1 MSKNACQ
8 DVGIPAAHLADG
20 DHRDEVPAMLSDTI
34 HLRRGRVSLISQYS
48 FLLMT
53 LVAIGLLA
61 FFLLRDGARSSD
73 WIALASLALGF
84 MMAYGLAQP
93 GPSTAQHAQ
102 DVLDRLGV
110 GQPVLLELQ
119 SPYCLGCMAAR
130 PIVDKIEREHARQLV
145 VIRMNV
151 QEPAGRAVAERF
163 GFRATPTF
171 ILFDRQGTEIWRSVG
186 IVDPTVVRQSL
197 SAP

>member
-1 MSKNACQ
+1 MSKNACE
-8 DVGIPAAHLADG
+8 DVGIPAAHLADRG
-20 DHRDEVPAMLSDTI
+20 RRGKVPATLSDTI
-34 HLRRGRVSLISQYS
+34 LMRRGCMSLINQYS

-61 FFLLRDGARSSD
+61 FFLLRDGARRSD

-84 MMAYGLAQP
+84 ILAYGLGQP
-93 GPSTAQHAQ
+93 GPSTAQQAQ
-102 DVLDRLGV
+102 EVLDRLGL

-130 PIVDKIEREHARQLV
+130 PIVDRIEREHAPQLV

-151 QEPAGRAVAERF
+151 QEPAGRAIAERF
-163 GFRATPTF
+163 GVRATPTF
-171 ILFDRQGTEIWRSVG
+171 LLFDSQGTEVWRSVG
-186 IVDPTVVRQSL
+186 IGDPTVVRQSL
-197 SAP
+197 GAP